1 MNVDA
6 HQLLTKC
13 GQVTNAQNVLR
24 EGGFPVSVTRHALS
38 FLTDAGAQ
46 KMLSQRKK
54 LADSG

>member
-24 EGGFPVSVTRHALS
+24 EGGFPVSVTRHALL
-38 FLTDAGAQ
+38 LTEAGAQ